1 MIQERQNRILSYIME
16 KGDVSLNELFDLYPD
31 VSSMTIRRDL
41 DLLEKNAHIQRY
53 RGGARPLSSQA
64 MIKEPAYIQRAAERA
79 QSKQIIADKATL
91 IANEARSIYIDSGTT
106 CVQLASNL
114 PDNNIFVLT
123 PAPYVAIAL
132 ANNHNVRVNL
142 TGGQLNRDTFALSG
156 NNAKSYTKTINID
169 IAFIG
174 ASACSLKN
182 GFTCGDYQEAELK
195 KLIIR
200 KAQKVVCLMDVSKLN
215 YSMPYTFATAKN
227 IDVLITDKPL
237 PESYYRMMKKAK
249 VQLI

>member
-1 MIQERQNRILSYIME
+1 MQERQSKLLSYIIE
-16 KGDVSLNELFDLYPD
+16 NGDTSLHELFALFSE

-41 DLLEKNAHIQRY
+41 DQLEKNAQIQRF
-53 RGGARPLSSQA
+53 RGGARPIAFQA
-64 MIKEPAYIQRAAERA
+64 IIKEPAYTQRVSERS
-79 QSKQIIADKATL
+79 QSKRIIASKAVD
-91 IANEARSIYIDSGTT
+91 IAKEARSLYIDSGTT
-106 CVQLASNL
+106 CVQLATQL
-114 PDNNIFVLT
+114 PDGNTFILT

-132 ANNHNVRVNL
+132 SNNHNIRVNL

-156 NNAKSYTKTINID
+156 NNAKSYVKTINFD

-200 KAQKVVCLMDVSKLN
+200 KAQKVVILMDVSKLN
-215 YSMPYTFATAKN
+215 YSMPYTFAKAKD
-227 IDVLITDKPL
+227 IDVLVTDQPL
-237 PESYYRMMKKAK
+237 PESYARLMRRFK
-249 VQLI
+249 VEIL

>member
-1 MIQERQNRILSYIME
+1 MLQERQNTLLEYIME
-16 KGDVSLNELFDLYPD
+16 KGDVSLVELFALFPD

-41 DLLEKNAHIQRY
+41 DQLEKNAQIQRF
-53 RGGARPLSSQA
+53 RGGARPLSNQA
-64 MIKEPAYIQRAAERA
+64 IIKEAAYTQRATERS
-79 QSKQIIADKATL
+79 QSKQIIADKAVL
-91 IANEARSIYIDSGTT
+91 IASEARSIYIDAGTT

-114 PDNNIFVLT
+114 PNNNIFVLT
-123 PAPYVAIAL
+123 PAPYVALAL
-132 ANNHNVRVNL
+132 ANNHNIRVNL
-142 TGGQLNRDTFALSG
+142 TGGQLNRDTFSLSG
-156 NNAKSYTKTINID
+156 NNARSYIKAINID

-215 YSMPYTFATAKN
+215 YSMPYTFAKAKD
-227 IDVLITDKPL
+227 IDVLITDQTL
-237 PESYYRMMKKAK
+237 PESYAK
-249 VQLI
+249 LMRRFRVELL

>member
-1 MIQERQNRILSYIME
+1 MIQKRQSDLLAYIME
-16 KGDVSLNELFDLYPD
+16 KGDTPLTDLFALYPD

-41 DLLEKNAHIQRY
+41 DQLEKQAQIQRY
-53 RGGARPLSSQA
+53 RGGARPLA
-64 MIKEPAYIQRAAERA
+64 NKAIIKEPAYTQRAAERA
-79 QSKQIIADKATL
+79 QRKMIIADKAL
-91 IANEARSIYIDSGTT
+91 RIVEDARSIYIDSGTT
-106 CVQLASNL
+106 CVQLAANL
-114 PDNNIFVLT
+114 PDKNIFVLT

-132 ANNHNVRVNL
+132 ANNQNVRVNL

-156 NNAKSYTKTINID
+156 NNARSYTKTINID

-215 YSMPYTFATAKN
+215 YSMPYTFAKAKD
-227 IDVLITDKPL
+227 IDILISDQSL
-237 PESYYRMMKKAK
+237 PESYFRLMKKNK
-249 VQLI
+249 VQLL

>member
-1 MIQERQNRILSYIME
+1 MLLERQSKLLAYIVE
-16 KGDVSLNELFDLYPD
+16 KGDTSLQELFDLFPE

-41 DLLEKNAHIQRY
+41 DQLEKNAQIQRF
-53 RGGARPLSSQA
+53 RGGARPLAFQA
-64 MIKEPAYIQRAAERA
+64 IIKEPAYTQRVSERS
-79 QSKQIIADKATL
+79 QSKRSIAAKAVA
-91 IANEARSIYIDSGTT
+91 IAQDARSIYIDSGTT
-106 CVQLASNL
+106 CVQLAAQL
-114 PDNNIFVLT
+114 PDNNTFVLT

-132 ANNHNVRVNL
+132 SNNHNIRVNL

-156 NNAKSYTKTINID
+156 NNAKSYIKTINID

-200 KAQKVVCLMDVSKLN
+200 KAQKVVCLMDISKLN
-215 YSMPYTFATAKN
+215 YSMPYTFAKAKDM
-227 IDVLITDKPL
+227 DVLITDQVL
-237 PESYYRMMKKAK
+237 PESYARLMRRSK
-249 VQLI
+249 VEIL